1 MKDWGKAKGSEKT
14 LRIPCGNQTSAVQR
28 ALLCLMLF
36 LPLSGCG
43 VFLPYMYDAGKL
55 DDRLAVSTPKE
66 QVLKNFGK
74 PDRVVQDD
82 GQQAIW
88 EYLLYPK
95 GEWVA
100 YLMHCPFFPN
110 CYFPAELAQ
119 PYYLVLQENQLCMW
133 GTPDVV
139 RTLAWKV
146 CAKTTRSEGSQ
157 PMQALVRRGLQI
169 SVIPVFMPPTI
180 SPLPQRLAVLP
191 VGGSI
196 DERVISWLDFALNF
210 LRTRHRELVL
220 VEREDLR
227 AVLNEVGIQYT
238 GRVDED
244 TTIRVGKLVGADS
257 LLTYRL
263 ATSGSGEPM
272 SASFELRLLKVESG
286 ITVFRQI
293 ASSINS
299 PSAVEGTTGR
309 SYESY
314 PAARRLV
321 IEEATAYG
329 LAALT
334 AAFGDNPLGVVADYS
349 WPGKGVRLLGLLQG
363 GPAFRAGLKPGD
375 QILALNGQPLGNW
388 TDPISLPLLVT
399 VERDGVE
406 MEISVRQ

>member
-1 MKDWGKAKGSEKT
+1 M
-14 LRIPCGNQTSAVQR
+14 QR
-28 ALLCLMLF
+28 VLVCLLLL
-36 LPLSGCG
+36 LSLSGCG

-55 DDRLAVSTPKE
+55 EDRLAVSTPKE

-88 EYLLYPK
+88 EYRVYPK
-95 GEWVA
+95 GEWVG
-100 YLMHCPFFPN
+100 YLLHCPFFPN
-110 CYFPAELAQ
+110 CYFPGEAAK

-146 CAKTTRSEGSQ
+146 CGKATRPEGSRSIK
-157 PMQALVRRGLQI
+157 ALMRKGLQI

-191 VGGSI
+191 VAGTT
-196 DERVISWLDFALNF
+196 DDRVISWLDLTLNF
-210 LRTRHRELVL
+210 LRTRHRELVF

-227 AVLNEVGIQYT
+227 PVLDEVGIQYT

-263 ATSGSGEPM
+263 AISGTGEPM

-293 ASSINS
+293 ASSTNS
-299 PSAVEGTTGR
+299 PSASEVATGR
-309 SYESY
+309 LYESY
-314 PAARRLV
+314 PIARRLV
-321 IEEATAYG
+321 VEEAAAYG
-329 LAALT
+329 LAAL
-334 AAFGDNPLGVVADYS
+334 AASFGDNPLGVVADYS
-349 WPGKGVRLLGLLQG
+349 WPGQGVKLLGLLQG
-363 GPAFRAGLKPGD
+363 GPAFLAGIKPGD
-375 QILALNGQPLGNW
+375 QILALNGQPFENW
-388 TDPISLPLLVT
+388 TDPISLPLRVT
-399 VERDGVE
+399 VERDGE
-406 MEISVRQ
+406 RLEISVR

>member
-1 MKDWGKAKGSEKT
+1 MKIARFERT
-14 LRIPCGNQTSAVQR
+14 LHIILCGNRKRALQR
-28 ALLCLMLF
+28 ALVCLIF
-36 LPLSGCG
+36 LIPLSGCG

-55 DDRLAVSTPKE
+55 EDRLAVSTPKE
-66 QVLKNFGK
+66 QVLKKLGK

-82 GQQAIW
+82 GQQAVW
-88 EYLLYPK
+88 EYQLYPK
-95 GEWVA
+95 GEWMG
-100 YLMHCPFFPN
+100 YLLHCPFFPN
-110 CYFPAELAQ
+110 CYFPAEPADT
-119 PYYLVLQENQLCMW
+119 YYVVLQNNQLCMW

-139 RTLAWKV
+139 RSLAWKV
-146 CAKTTRSEGSQ
+146 CGKATRTDGSRPITTLARG
-157 PMQALVRRGLQI
+157 GLQV

-191 VGGSI
+191 VAGTT
-196 DERVISWLDFALNF
+196 DNRVISWLDLTLNF
-210 LRTRHRELVL
+210 LRTRHRGLVL

-227 AVLNEVGIQYT
+227 TVLDEVGIQYT

-263 ATSGSGEPM
+263 ATSGAGEPM
-272 SASFELRLLKVESG
+272 SASFEVRLLHVESG

-293 ASSINS
+293 ASSTNS
-299 PSAVEGTTGR
+299 SSASEITGGR

-314 PAARRLV
+314 PVARRLV
-321 IEEATAYG
+321 VEEAAAYG

-334 AAFGDNPLGVVADYS
+334 AAFGENPLGVVADFS

-375 QILALNGQPLGNW
+375 QILAMNGQPLGNW

-399 VERDGVE
+399 VERDGVQLD
-406 MEISVRQ
+406 INVRQ

>member
-1 MKDWGKAKGSEKT
+1 
-14 LRIPCGNQTSAVQR
+14 
-28 ALLCLMLF
+28 
-36 LPLSGCG
+36 
-43 VFLPYMYDAGKL
+43 MYDAGKL
-55 DDRLAVSTPKE
+55 EDRLAVLMPRE
-66 QVLKNFGK
+66 QVLKNLGK
-74 PDRVVQDD
+74 PDRVVRDD

-88 EYLLYPK
+88 EYGLYPK
-95 GEWVA
+95 GEWLG
-100 YLMHCPFFPN
+100 YLFHCPFFPN
-110 CYFPAELAQ
+110 CYFPAEPANT
-119 PYYLVLQENQLCMW
+119 YYVVLQENQLCMW

-146 CAKTTRSEGSQ
+146 CGRATRAEGSR
-157 PMQALVRRGLQI
+157 PIKALVRRELQV

-191 VGGSI
+191 VAGTT
-196 DERVISWLDFALNF
+196 DDRVISWLDLTLNF

-227 AVLNEVGIQYT
+227 RVLDEVGIQYT

-263 ATSGSGEPM
+263 AISGTGEPM

-286 ITVFRQI
+286 LTVFRQI
-293 ASSINS
+293 ASSTDS
-299 PSAVEGTTGR
+299 HSVPEAATSR
-309 SYESY
+309 LSESY
-314 PAARRLV
+314 PIARRLV
-321 IEEATAYG
+321 VEEAAAYG
-329 LAALT
+329 LAALA

-349 WPGKGVRLLGLLQG
+349 WPGEGVQLLGLLQG

-388 TDPISLPLLVT
+388 TDPISLPLRVT
-399 VERDGVE
+399 VERDGVRLE
-406 MEISVRQ
+406 MSVRQ